1 MEKQYEAPELT
12 LIGEAD
18 EVVLG
23 VSGGGDDYL
32 GQDAPDFEFEED

>member
-1 MEKQYEAPELT
+1 MQKQYESPELT

-23 VSGGGDDYL
+23 SGIGTDDFP
-32 GQDAPDFEFEED
+32 QQSAPDFEFEQD